1 MTTGLLYF
9 EDLGTYMEAVKTCLS
24 KGLYFEGCQ
33 MQNNRTVN
41 NLEVRG
47 ICFSLEI
54 TGVRDY
60 D

>member
-1 MTTGLLYF
+1 MLYF
-9 EDLGTYMEAVKTCLS
+9 EDLETYMEAVKTCLA

-41 NLEVRG
+41 NVEVLG

-54 TGVRDY
+54 TGVNQND
-60 D
+60 